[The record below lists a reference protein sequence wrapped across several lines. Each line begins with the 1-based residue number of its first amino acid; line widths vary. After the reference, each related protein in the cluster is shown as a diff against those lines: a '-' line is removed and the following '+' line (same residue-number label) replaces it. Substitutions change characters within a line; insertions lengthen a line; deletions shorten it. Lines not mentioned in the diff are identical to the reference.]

1 MNMSVVSAL
10 VRKDLAIMAP
20 FVLAYWA
27 LGLGSVALVV
37 FGGEAMSVFATIL
50 FVTAMACTG
59 IHAIM
64 QTVVTERTEGV
75 LAFMMSLPITIREYT
90 LAKVIVNMM
99 IFLSVWIT
107 LSASSLVIFIG
118 DEMPRGTLPFFC
130 IILVALLL
138 AYTLMLATSLVTEGL
153 GASVVMMVAG
163 NIGSQAYLWLLADL
177 HPIRSVLG
185 GPDVIWNYASVGIL
199 TTQLGLIALL
209 IAGAIWF
216 QFHKRDFIR

>member
-1 MNMSVVSAL
+1 MNMSIIGAL
-10 VRKDLAIMAP
+10 VRKDLSIMAP

-27 LGLGSVALVV
+27 LGLGSIAMVV

-90 LAKVIVNMM
+90 LAKVIVNML

-107 LSASSLVIFIG
+107 LSAASLIIFVG
-118 DEMPRGTLPFFC
+118 DDMPLGTLPFFC

-138 AYTLMLATSLVTEGL
+138 AYTLMLATSLVTEGM
-153 GASVVMMVAG
+153 GASITVMVAG
-163 NIGSQAYLWLLADL
+163 NICTQAYIWWIADL

-185 GPDVIWNYASVGIL
+185 GPDVIWNFASVGIL
-199 TTQLGLIALL
+199 AAQLSLIALL
-209 IAGAIWF
+209 IVGAIWF